1 MENSKNN
8 CWFYRILFYSI
19 GLVVLSIGITLNT
32 KSGLGVSPIISIPF
46 SISNIFNLNFAT
58 MTFVVYTMFVIIQFI
73 IKGKNRQWID
83 ILQIPFSLL
92 FSVLINFFNGIF
104 QFNYT
109 TLWQNLIL
117 LFVAIIVTSIGAAM
131 TVNMKLVPNPAD
143 GLAQAVGDLLNKGLG
158 FGKNAVDLCSVVI
171 TCSIGLLFSGHIFAI
186 GIGTLI
192 AMIGVGRCI
201 ALFNF
206 IFKNKMDKLSG
217 LTNNYEVNVKITQ
230 VN

>member
-8 CWFYRILFYSI
+8 CWFYRILIYSI

-46 SISNIFNLNFAT
+46 SISSIFNLNFAT

-92 FSVLINFFNGIF
+92 FSVLINFFNSIF
-104 QFNYT
+104 LFNYT
-109 TLWQNLIL
+109 TLWQNLL
-117 LFVAIIVTSIGAAM
+117 LLLVAIIVTSIGAAM

-158 FGKNAVDLCSVVI
+158 FGKNTIDLFSVAT
-171 TCSIGLLFSGHIFAI
+171 TCGIGLLFTGNVVAI

-206 IFKNKMDKLSG
+206 VFKKKMDEVSG
-217 LTNNYEVNVKITQ
+217 LVNYEVEVEVAQTN
-230 VN
+230 

>member
-8 CWFYRILFYSI
+8 CWFYRILIYSI

-46 SISNIFNLNFAT
+46 SISSIYI
-58 MTFVVYTMFVIIQFI
+58 V
-73 IKGKNRQWID
+73 
-83 ILQIPFSLL
+83 
-92 FSVLINFFNGIF
+92 
-104 QFNYT
+104 
-109 TLWQNLIL
+109 QNLML
-117 LFVAIIVTSIGAAM
+117 LLVAIIVTSIGAAM

-158 FGKNAVDLCSVVI
+158 FGKNTIDLFSVAT
-171 TCSIGLLFSGHIFAI
+171 TCAIGLLFTGNVVAI
-186 GIGTLI
+186 GLGTLI

-206 IFKNKMDKLSG
+206 VFKKKMDEVSG
-217 LTNNYEVNVKITQ
+217 LVNYEVEVAQTN
-230 VN
+230 

>member
-8 CWFYRILFYSI
+8 CWFYRILIYSI

-46 SISNIFNLNFAT
+46 SISSIFNLNFAT
-58 MTFVVYTMFVIIQFI
+58 MTFVVYTMFVII
-73 IKGKNRQWID
+73 
-83 ILQIPFSLL
+83 
-92 FSVLINFFNGIF
+92 SVLINFFNGIF

-109 TLWQNLIL
+109 TLWQNLL
-117 LFVAIIVTSIGAAM
+117 LLLVAIIVTSIGAAM

-158 FGKNAVDLCSVVI
+158 FGKNTIDLFSVAT
-171 TCSIGLLFSGHIFAI
+171 TCGIGLLFTGNVVAI
-186 GIGTLI
+186 GLGTLI

-206 IFKNKMDKLSG
+206 VFKKKMDEVSG
-217 LTNNYEVNVKITQ
+217 LVNYEVEVEVAQTN
-230 VN
+230 

>member
-1 MENSKNN
+1 M
-8 CWFYRILFYSI
+8 IYSI

-46 SISNIFNLNFAT
+46 SISSIFNLNFAT

-109 TLWQNLIL
+109 TLWQNLML
-117 LFVAIIVTSIGAAM
+117 LLVAIIVTSIGAAM

-143 GLAQAVGDLLNKGLG
+143 GLAQAVGDLLNKGLS
-158 FGKNAVDLCSVVI
+158 FGKNAIDLFSVAT
-171 TCSIGLLFSGHIFAI
+171 TCGIGLLFTGNVVAI
-186 GIGTLI
+186 GLGTLI

-206 IFKNKMDKLSG
+206 VFKKKMDEVSG
-217 LTNNYEVNVKITQ
+217 LVNYEVEVEVAQTN
-230 VN
+230 